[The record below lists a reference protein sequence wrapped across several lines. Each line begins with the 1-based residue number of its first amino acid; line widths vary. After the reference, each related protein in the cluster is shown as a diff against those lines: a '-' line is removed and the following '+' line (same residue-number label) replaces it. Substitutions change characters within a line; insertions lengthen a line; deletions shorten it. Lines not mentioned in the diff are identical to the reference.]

1 MDNDTHIKW
10 DGYDTK
16 VTLSDPISLG
26 CYSPVR
32 GALTLKISLSGA
44 NPKAVEE
51 KNLFGLDA
59 IQLMKKQ

>member
-1 MDNDTHIKW
+1 MIQKLLFLT
-10 DGYDTK
+10 
-16 VTLSDPISLG
+16 PISLG

-59 IQLMKKQ
+59 IQLMK